1 MDRDRT
7 AAGCGRL
14 TTGLAGGAIGIG
26 IGLSLPA
33 STQCIAK
40 SLGDR
45 AASIPSARR
54 HAPPGRI
61 AVTGSMCGC
70 RGVTPRRKNSR
81 EFCQSMKA
89 SPTGFRLAAH
99 FSGKDIAVADRA
111 LLERLSRAL
120 TEHGL
125 LIEAGWVGYRL
136 AVISPDAPAIQLEEC
151 KAGISS
157 PALSICSPASSR
169 SSIPVKNR
177 PMRISTRWT

>member
-1 MDRDRT
+1 
-7 AAGCGRL
+7 
-14 TTGLAGGAIGIG
+14 
-26 IGLSLPA
+26 
-33 STQCIAK
+33 
-40 SLGDR
+40 
-45 AASIPSARR
+45 
-54 HAPPGRI
+54 
-61 AVTGSMCGC
+61 
-70 RGVTPRRKNSR
+70 
-81 EFCQSMKA
+81 MKA

-151 KAGISS
+151 KLAFLQL
-157 PALSICSPASSR
+157 ALSICSPASSR